1 MTEAADAAKTIEAT
15 EASPILFK
23 FTNKAESPHLDALLT
38 MFYEGAFRNHL
49 GIMEAWSLADEEEH
63 LILVGVELD
72 EDGKPNCFPIAKC
85 LRAEDVT
92 NYLAPDGKG
101 GFFDPS
107 NVVELAAAKEEMK
120 SFNEAVV
127 D

>member
-1 MTEAADAAKTIEAT
+1 MSEAANAAERTMT
-15 EASPILFK
+15 LYK

-38 MFYEGAFRNHL
+38 MFYEGAFRNHV
-49 GIMEAWSLADEEEH
+49 GIMEAWSLEDEEEH

-85 LRAEDVT
+85 IRAEDVT

-101 GFFDPS
+101 GYFDPS
-107 NVVELAAAKEEMK
+107 NPTELAAAKEDMK
-120 SFNEAVV
+120 SYNDAIVE